1 MIHTGERPH
10 RCPEC
15 RKGFITMS
23 AMKKHRMVHFKSGPA
38 YDTKKVR
45 SGVIKQ
51 HYKVEQNGFIAFIF
65 QEEKNIDEKLEIP
78 EVRNTNYIYKYD
90 TLYSGSDAS
99 FEGFNEP
106 PKDSSISLGPI
117 EKDLSC

>member
-1 MIHTGERPH
+1 MNFASRVDFFLYILSHKHHFIRCLFILVLFLGIKKWTCKFCSKAFTNSCTLKGHEMIHTGERPH

-51 HYKVEQNGFIAFIF
+51 
-65 QEEKNIDEKLEIP
+65 
-78 EVRNTNYIYKYD
+78 
-90 TLYSGSDAS
+90 
-99 FEGFNEP
+99 
-106 PKDSSISLGPI
+106 
-117 EKDLSC
+117 